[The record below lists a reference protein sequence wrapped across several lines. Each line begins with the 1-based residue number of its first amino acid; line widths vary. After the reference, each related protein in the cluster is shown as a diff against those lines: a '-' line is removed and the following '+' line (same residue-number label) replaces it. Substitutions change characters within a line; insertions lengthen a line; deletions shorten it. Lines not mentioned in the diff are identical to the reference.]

1 MFYQISKNDTEK
13 PNILSDGTV
22 NRPVQLERNEKRN
35 ADYTGCSASASGTLV
50 KKKLNAALIDHDTGV
65 SVCGVSNFLSLR
77 VLSFSYRRSF
87 LRRYGV
93 N

>member
-1 MFYQISKNDTEK
+1 MFYQLSRNDTEK

-22 NRPVQLERNEKRN
+22 NRPTRDAVHPRLERWRR
-35 ADYTGCSASASGTLV
+35 
-50 KKKLNAALIDHDTGV
+50 KKLNAALIDHDAGTVYGV
-65 SVCGVSNFLSLR
+65 FDFLCLR

-87 LRRYGV
+87 SRRDGA